1 LTLKDPTALW
11 HKRRNSRVFMN
22 KSVRDINEIL
32 FKEWQE
38 KSPLFASSIT
48 LDTSGL
54 SKDYDVRPFVMQS
67 NESDYDFLTRLW
79 RSEGINWLVD
89 ESQLFVADPNAS
101 IQPQVLRL
109 IDDNQ
114 NYQALERRSIRYQRS
129 SAT

>member
-1 LTLKDPTALW
+1 
-11 HKRRNSRVFMN
+11 
-22 KSVRDINEIL
+22 
-32 FKEWQE
+32 
-38 KSPLFASSIT
+38 
-48 LDTSGL
+48 
-54 SKDYDVRPFVMQS
+54 MQS

-129 SAT
+129 SATEQFDTITQVNLGSCATLASRCFATRRR